1 MLCVC
6 VCVCMCVWACMC
18 SCLLCVLRVLCVYAC
33 ELKLQ
38 RQGKEINLTTLFSI
52 FIEKSAAL
60 VGFEPTT
67 SCFQDSR
74 STN

>member
-1 MLCVC
+1 MFVYVC
-6 VCVCMCVWACMC
+6 VHVGMYVFMFVVCYVCCV
-18 SCLLCVLRVLCVYAC
+18 CVYAC

-38 RQGKEINLTTLFSI
+38 RQGKEINLTTLFFI

>member
-6 VCVCMCVWACMC
+6 VCVRVGMYVFMFVVCVAC
-18 SCLLCVLRVLCVYAC
+18 VVCVYAC

-67 SCFQDSR
+67 SCFQDSC